1 MQQSDIIIKMNMEK
15 MIEQL
20 RHRMIELYFKVMD
33 GIQNDGDATMIDGE
47 EVSQFTYNCES
58 CEKMTMYRD
67 KPPADYPLPLCL
79 SNECLKQLIDKQL

>member
-1 MQQSDIIIKMNMEK
+1 MEK

-47 EVSQFTYNCES
+47 EVS
-58 CEKMTMYRD
+58 
-67 KPPADYPLPLCL
+67 
-79 SNECLKQLIDKQL
+79 